1 MEPAPPSTRTQI
13 YFYTSGV
20 RAPELPTLSYSIM
33 QRNPSREDIGQRPDL
48 YAYPPTSDFGTYAN
62 IAGNDERDGVYYME
76 GSMKQ
81 QPMMASS
88 YPSDFAQASNGTLSG
103 ISVESQQRRHRANR
117 IEEPSGYWVLPH
129 TKHHKS
135 PSQSSSTPTRYVT
148 PGGRYLHRKPKKHTA
163 GVQFRGAEYTVYST
177 APPGGVTEGRE
188 EVQQY
193 SSLSRKVDPNISV
206 TFHYN
211 PVDDLESAFN
221 NDLLVRMQAQ
231 CRAYLAKLEKRKK
244 LKEDDAVRCIQRNA
258 AAYFDPWIRLI
269 LALKPHLKRHRL
281 EDEIIQLK
289 SELERYKAMVK
300 VLRYENV
307 AYQDKISRL
316 LQLLD
321 QMHPGGVSGDLVNR
335 LIKELSMAVSD
346 HQKQWNSMVSGLPQ
360 EAYGTGL
367 QMPPA
372 AGGAGTGDPLLDSS
386 YQQARDNA
394 EFYRNQLEMLREEV
408 DDQNTRT
415 SQHYEEKI
423 GTLSERVEH
432 LQNLLTQENFRVE
445 RLNGELELANAQL
458 NEAHENEANLENMIN
473 ELKAALKRKQTV
485 SVGDYPQ
492 TPGSNDGFLIQ
503 AKQADT
509 QHSSLPPILLNG
521 EAHDDVAPAEQ
532 SAQALLDSI
541 RNYFLMNQEAY
552 DAIKNTPLA
561 SGGQL
566 DIFTARQP
574 DQFASGGLT
583 PEGSNTFFS
592 QPNVRRYLTTPDHS
606 MNSIFNS
613 QTHVENFNVSKL
625 SEELEA
631 RIEALQQQLEEE
643 TGYRDDLELESQ
655 EMRNRIANLTRQ
667 LRRQRD
673 EHEEE
678 ILEKDQAH
686 LKKVREL
693 TETVDDLGKEKAA
706 LEKRCAD
713 LQIKLDDLRQA
724 PELSDEDEVT
734 DELRD
739 THARVVAENKR
750 YLKELEHLQEEF
762 DQFKA
767 ENNLEE
773 VTKQVAERDLKI
785 SQLEVAQHHAKSDIE
800 ILNVRLQNANSL
812 LEENEQRLR
821 VATKER
827 QNLVHRIAQL
837 ETERDTAVREAAAA
851 SGRAGAEREASAA
864 RQRDLENI
872 KEERDLLRREVLEVK
887 ISLTESTTKA
897 QAEKVALEK
906 RLAEL
911 ETTAAKRENDL
922 KMEVER
928 LRDQVENLQQ
938 ELTETQKLESTAKTD
953 NRHLKR
959 QVTDLQDSLDT
970 YVRKVG
976 DLERRSS
983 DLYAELDRAKASLT
997 AARETAT
1004 LLRERQTRANED
1016 CSMMLADDVQVSD
1029 DESSSAY
1036 EAYSRTSADNFN
1048 SSQTLDRPLKRQNM
1062 RSSSKGTPY
1071 SSNRSLSKPGASS
1084 TLPHYGSYKQLASH
1098 AKEKRHQPRIE
1109 YFSAERKKPFSDA
1122 NTTDSDLDA
1131 N

>member
-1 MEPAPPSTRTQI
+1 MPGSE
-13 YFYTSGV
+13 G
-20 RAPELPTLSYSIM
+20 
-33 QRNPSREDIGQRPDL
+33 
-48 YAYPPTSDFGTYAN
+48 
-62 IAGNDERDGVYYME
+62 RDGMYYME
-76 GSMKQ
+76 GPMTGQS
-81 QPMMASS
+81 MMASS
-88 YPSDFAQASNGTLSG
+88 YPADLTGTSNSNLSG
-103 ISVESQQRRHRANR
+103 ISADSQQRHHRTSR
-117 IEEPSGYWVLPH
+117 IEEPSGYWILPH

-135 PSQSSSTPTRYVT
+135 PSHSSSTPTRYVT

-163 GVQFRGAEYTVYST
+163 GVQFKGAEYTVYST
-177 APPGGVTEGRE
+177 LPTGGVMQGSDEL
-188 EVQQY
+188 QQY
-193 SSLSRKVDPNISV
+193 STFTSKIDPKISV

-211 PVDDLESAFN
+211 PADDLESVFG

-231 CRAYLAKLEKRKK
+231 CRGYLAKLEKRRK

-346 HQKQWNSMVSGLPQ
+346 HQKQWNAMVSGLPQ
-360 EAYGTGL
+360 EAYGSGRQL
-367 QMPPA
+367 SRS
-372 AGGAGTGDPLLDSS
+372 GSGVGTGDPLLDSS
-386 YQQARDNA
+386 YQQAKDNA

-408 DDQNTRT
+408 DDQNART

-445 RLNGELELANAQL
+445 RLNGELEMANSQL
-458 NEAHENEANLENMIN
+458 HEAHMKEANLENMIN
-473 ELKAALKRKQTV
+473 ELKVALKRKPTF
-485 SVGDYPQ
+485 SISDYPQ
-492 TPGSNDGFLIQ
+492 TPGSADMPLIKANLVENQ
-503 AKQADT
+503 QSAV
-509 QHSSLPPILLNG
+509 PPILLNG
-521 EAHDDVAPAEQ
+521 ESNDEVTQAEQ

-541 RNYFLMNQEAY
+541 KNYFLMNQEAY

-566 DIFTARQP
+566 DIFTNRQQ
-574 DQFASGGLT
+574 DHYASGGIT

-592 QPNVRRYLTTPDHS
+592 QPNVRKYLTTPDQS

-613 QTHVENFNVSKL
+613 QLHVENFNVSKL

-643 TGYRDDLELESQ
+643 TGYREDLELESQ

-678 ILEKDQAH
+678 MLEKDQAH

-693 TETVDDLGKEKAA
+693 TESVDDLGKEKAA
-706 LEKRCAD
+706 LEKRCTD
-713 LQIKLDDLRQA
+713 LQIKLDELRQA
-724 PELSDEDEVT
+724 PELSEEEEVT

-750 YLKELEHLQEEF
+750 YLKELEHLREEF
-762 DQFKA
+762 DQYKV
-767 ENNLEE
+767 ENNLDE
-773 VTKQVAERDLKI
+773 VTKQMAEKDLKI
-785 SQLEVAQHHAKSDIE
+785 SELEVAQHHAKSDIE

-821 VATKER
+821 VVTKER

-837 ETERDTAVREAAAA
+837 ETERDAAVREAAAA
-851 SGRAGAEREASAA
+851 SGRAGAERETAAA
-864 RQRDLENI
+864 RQRDLDNV
-872 KEERDLLRREVLEVK
+872 KEERDLLRREILEVK

-897 QAEKVALEK
+897 QAEKMGLEK

-911 ETTAAKRENDL
+911 EATAVKRENDL
-922 KMEVER
+922 KLEVER

-938 ELTETQKLESTAKTD
+938 ELSETQKLESTAKTD

-959 QVTDLQDSLDT
+959 QITDLQDSLDT

-1016 CSMMLADDVQVSD
+1016 CSMMLGDDVQISD

-1036 EAYSRTSADNFN
+1036 DGYSRTAVDNFN
-1048 SSQTLDRPLKRQNM
+1048 SNQTLERHRNRHNM
-1062 RSSSKGTPY
+1062 RSSSRGTPY
-1071 SSNRSLSKPGASS
+1071 SSNRSLSRSQ
-1084 TLPHYGSYKQLASH
+1084 YGSYKQLPSLTR
-1098 AKEKRHQPRIE
+1098 EKKHQPRVE
-1109 YFSAERKKPFSDA
+1109 YFSTERKKPFSDA